1 MSTSQDDS
9 KQETDANKY
18 PSMDVTY
25 EWGRTASEKLSNEAS
40 ALDTKII
47 GLFATASIIIT
58 VASAVAKELKIDWTL
73 TPFVIAGICFI
84 IVFGKSFWALR
95 ATKFVVA
102 TSPIILKEDW
112 WVLEPDMVKIKYWK
126 HIEDAFTKNY
136 TSVDSKGRTLQLILP
151 LVALEVVSLLV
162 WLFLLCRF

>member
-1 MSTSQDDS
+1 MSTSKDDS
-9 KQETDANKY
+9 KQEQDVNEY

-40 ALDTKII
+40 ALDTKIM
-47 GLFATASIIIT
+47 GLFATASIVISVVST
-58 VASAVAKELKIDWTL
+58 LAKGLKIDWTL

-102 TSPIILKEDW
+102 TSPKILKEDW
-112 WVLEPDMVKIKYWK
+112 WILEPNVVKIKYWK
-126 HIEDAFTKNY
+126 YIEEDFTKNY
-136 TSVDSKGRTLQLILP
+136 MSICAKGRTLQFIVP
-151 LVALEVVSLLV
+151 LTALEVVSLLV
-162 WLFLLCRF
+162 WLFLL